1 HSRTTPHSV
10 PVDGQSLPARDLHP
24 VGHNKEFPIRLS
36 VRYLPLLPGFAW
48 RNETMIKAIN
58 NFPPLT
64 SPLSQ
69 RGQGGISDGIAHI
82 SKQLMSAFLASY

>member
-24 VGHNKEFPIRLS
+24 VGRNKEFPIRLS

-48 RNETMIKAIN
+48 RNETMIKAKMRDLQG
-58 NFPPLT
+58 PEAG
-64 SPLSQ
+64 
-69 RGQGGISDGIAHI
+69 RGIHPVPN
-82 SKQLMSAFLASY
+82 LC